1 MQRTTGLS
9 TVPTTSMKSSLP
21 TNKEALVAAVNSGTK
36 FEYFFF
42 WGHRKSA
49 DGVITKSCF
58 SQWYE
63 AAFQVDGE
71 LFRTSEHY
79 MMVHKARLFS
89 DNDTA
94 TAMLAASTPDEAK
107 SLGRK
112 VSGFLDE
119 VWLQHREEIVFAG
132 NVAKFTHN
140 HKLRT
145 FLLGTGTTVLV
156 EASPVDPIWG
166 IGLAKEDPLAIDPP
180 AWPGLNLLGFAL
192 MKTRDH
198 LRTGA

>member
-1 MQRTTGLS
+1 MN
-9 TVPTTSMKSSLP
+9 PSLP
-21 TNKEALVAAVNSGTK
+21 TNKEALVAAVNAGTK
-36 FEYFFF
+36 LEYFFF

-49 DGVITKSCF
+49 DGVVTKSCF

-63 AAFQVDGE
+63 AAFQVEGE

-79 MMVHKARLFS
+79 MMVHKARLFG
-89 DNDTA
+89 DDATA

-112 VSGFLDE
+112 VSGFSDE
-119 VWLQHREEIVFAG
+119 VWLQHREEIVYAG

-140 HKLRT
+140 HKLRK

-156 EASPVDPIWG
+156 EASPVDPI
-166 IGLAKEDPLAIDPP
+166 
-180 AWPGLNLLGFAL
+180 
-192 MKTRDH
+192 
-198 LRTGA
+198 